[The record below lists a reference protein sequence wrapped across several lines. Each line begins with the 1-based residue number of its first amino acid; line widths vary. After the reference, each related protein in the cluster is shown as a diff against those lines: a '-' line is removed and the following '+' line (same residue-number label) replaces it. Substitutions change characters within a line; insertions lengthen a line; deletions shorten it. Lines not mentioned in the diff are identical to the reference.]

1 MVHPASFL
9 KIRKKSYVVNNLP
22 SKTSVY
28 FWDLVE
34 CKKVEKKAVYNRWEN
49 LAKKREEVKEN

>member
-9 KIRKKSYVVNNLP
+9 KIRKKIICCEQSAQQNKCL
-22 SKTSVY
+22 
-28 FWDLVE
+28 FLGFFRMQE
-34 CKKVEKKAVYNRWEN
+34 GRKKAVYNRWEN